1 MYLCLVWEIE
11 GGADVPLV
19 CGIEGSSTC
28 RGLYEMQPSGQCMQ
42 TGFKTLMQW
51 SEKCQEGNERLALQA
66 KNVENA
72 TSRDRRV
79 YLFITLKEL
88 V

>member
-1 MYLCLVWEIE
+1 
-11 GGADVPLV
+11 
-19 CGIEGSSTC
+19 
-28 RGLYEMQPSGQCMQ
+28 MQ